1 MLRSS
6 RGIFV
11 TRNWDFENTFREVA
25 LIFQQ
30 ENAIFYCNR
39 ERKWAFM
46 YVSNLFFT
54 SLLIYCLVSY
64 FKCILIRFIVF
75 SQFCVVNFFSQF
87 IYTIDNKDKVMK
99 YQIKYSNY
107 LYSSEQIDFK

>member
-1 MLRSS
+1 
-6 RGIFV
+6 
-11 TRNWDFENTFREVA
+11 
-25 LIFQQ
+25 
-30 ENAIFYCNR
+30 
-39 ERKWAFM
+39 M

-99 YQIKYSNY
+99 YQIKYQPRTQA
-107 LYSSEQIDFK
+107 LSSGKERPWSELVT